1 MAPEI
6 ISESGHSFSS
16 DIWSVGCTIVELLTG
31 NPPYFDLNPMT
42 AMFKIVQSEAPI
54 PDECSELLK
63 AVLGLCFQKDPSA
76 RPSAEELLQHP
87 WFQQQAYSDSM
98 ENMEIS
104 AVRAHVKHYK
114 EEHKG
119 SPRSAAAAGA
129 AAAAAGGDG
138 AGKKKKKKKS
148 GADTLTEKLGGRSG
162 LLTSSRDSLGSFG
175 SSSRQSMREKEMER
189 EIKSLKKKIRD
200 MDSSSNNCGASGSS
214 AVSAEENNNNNNN
227 NIGGKGNAPITVI
240 SLKAKFIEELAP
252 VALDLDL
259 EAPDFAVTCVAAVE
273 GRLWLGSSDGRI
285 AVYKLPKF
293 RLQGTRKLHDSPI
306 RSIVP
311 VGVSH
316 VWVASESGAVFSVMQ
331 DNVARSK
338 KFAVC
343 PPDVTSDITATY
355 DAVKHI
361 LFVENVSSR
370 VWVCVPGSPAS
381 HIIVF
386 TKRGKPKLE
395 ITVRRTVCCLS
406 LTHSK
411 GEVWLGV
418 RGAVVICH
426 AVRGGLKRE
435 IALLE
440 QDTAADVTSILP
452 IGDMMWCAA
461 GRAVYVFDSY
471 SHRIEKTLALP
482 AQVDRL
488 VRCESTILAAMGP
501 RVACIDPISMAVVH
515 TLEVPRDALSPQDI
529 VSFDVTDSSPI
540 WGRNSYPKIFAA
552 SEDPGKLCMW
562 RQQK

>member
-54 PDECSELLK
+54 PEECSELLK

-87 WFQQQAYSDSM
+87 WFQQQQYDDSS
-98 ENMEIS
+98 MEIS
-104 AVRAHVKHYK
+104 AVRAQVKQYK

-119 SPRSAAAAGA
+119 SAKSNAGS
-129 AAAAAGGDG
+129 DG
-138 AGKKKKKKKS
+138 RKKKKKN

-162 LLTSSRDSLGSFG
+162 LITSSRDSLGSFG
-175 SSSRQSMREKEMER
+175 SSSRQSLREREMER

-200 MDSSSNNCGASGSS
+200 MDSASNCAASEASS
-214 AVSAEENNNNNNN
+214 AAYSSTEEGPAMGGSA
-227 NIGGKGNAPITVI
+227 IKGNVPMTVI

-252 VALDLDL
+252 VALELDDS
-259 EAPDFAVTCVAAVE
+259 AFSVTCVAAIE
-273 GRLWLGSSDGRI
+273 GRLWLGSADGQV
-285 AVYKLPKF
+285 AAYKLPKF
-293 RLQGTRKLHDSPI
+293 RFQGARKLHSSAV

-311 VGVSH
+311 VGASH
-316 VWVASESGAVFSVMQ
+316 VWVSSEDGAVFSVSQ
-331 DNVARSK
+331 DNVGRNR

-343 PPDVTSDITATY
+343 PPDAPG
-355 DAVKHI
+355 DAKAYEAVRSM

-370 VWVCVPGSPAS
+370 VWVCAPGAQAS
-381 HIIVF
+381 RIVVF
-386 TKRGKPKLE
+386 TKRGRPKLE
-395 ITVRRTVCCLS
+395 ITVRRNVRCMG

-411 GEVWLGV
+411 SEVWLGV
-418 RGAVVICH
+418 RGAVVVCH

-435 IALLE
+435 IALPE
-440 QDTAADVTSILP
+440 QDAAAEITSILS

-461 GRAVYVFDSY
+461 GKAVYVFDSY
-471 SHRIEKTLALP
+471 SHRVEKTLALQG
-482 AQVDRL
+482 QVDRL
-488 VRCESTILAAMGP
+488 VRCESIILAAMGTK
-501 RVACIDPISMAVVH
+501 VACIDPISMTVTR
-515 TLEVPRDALSPQDI
+515 TLEVPREALSPQDI
-529 VSFDVTDSSPI
+529 VSFDATDSSPI

-552 SEDPGKLCMW
+552 SEDSGKLCMW